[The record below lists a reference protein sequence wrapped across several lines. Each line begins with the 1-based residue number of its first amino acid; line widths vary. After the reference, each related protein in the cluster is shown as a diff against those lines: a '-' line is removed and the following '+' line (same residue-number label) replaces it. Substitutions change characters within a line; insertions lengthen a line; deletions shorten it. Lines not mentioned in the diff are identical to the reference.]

1 MPTPNSANSSSAT
14 RYELPPEGISLLGYV
29 VRRMHKTSR
38 LQAAGALLAQ
48 QLFAEALAQ
57 IAQYAAGASSSYGP
71 AYYQPRFNRAGESV
85 AEADPH
91 TGALVDARLE
101 AERPHL
107 RISYTASL
115 PALGKFSGMEE
126 ITGTTVSLFGLGMP
140 APSRFEFESADGSYS
155 ARLSGLIVSELLPG
169 FLRQSRIR
177 AHGSLQLEDNMDNR
191 GKLVLRR
198 NGSSDASI
206 TRADGSCHTLA
217 VAWA

>member
-1 MPTPNSANSSSAT
+1 MPTALNTSSAT

-48 QLFAEALAQ
+48 HLYAEALAQ

-85 AEADPH
+85 AEADPQ
-91 TGALVDARLE
+91 TGALVNARLE

-107 RISYTASL
+107 RIAYAASL
-115 PALGKFSGMEE
+115 PALGEFSGTEE

-140 APSRFEFESADGSYS
+140 APSRFEFQSADGSYS
-155 ARLSGLIVSELLPG
+155 ARLSGIIVSELLPG

-177 AHGSLQLEDNMDNR
+177 AHGSLQLEDNMHNR

-198 NGSSDASI
+198 NGSSEASI
-206 TRADGSCHTLA
+206 GRADGSRHTLA

>member
-1 MPTPNSANSSSAT
+1 MPMPNSANSSSAT

-91 TGALVDARLE
+91 TGVLVDARLE

-206 TRADGSCHTLA
+206 TRADGS
-217 VAWA
+217 

>member
-1 MPTPNSANSSSAT
+1 MPNSANSSSAT

-38 LQAAGALLAQ
+38 LQAASALLAQ

-71 AYYQPRFNRAGESV
+71 AYYQPRFNRAGETV

-140 APSRFEFESADGSYS
+140 APSHFEFESADGSYS

-206 TRADGSCHTLA
+206 TRADGSCHTLG

>member
-1 MPTPNSANSSSAT
+1 MPNSANSSSAT

-91 TGALVDARLE
+91 TGVLVDARLE

-206 TRADGSCHTLA
+206 TRADGSRHMLA